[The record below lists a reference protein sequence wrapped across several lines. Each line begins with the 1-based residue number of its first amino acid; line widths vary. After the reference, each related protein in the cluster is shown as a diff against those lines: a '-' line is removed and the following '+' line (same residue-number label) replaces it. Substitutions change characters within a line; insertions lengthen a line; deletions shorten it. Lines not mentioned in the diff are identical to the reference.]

1 MLMNQ
6 KPSGE
11 AERRIFR
18 PLRTVLVAAAVA
30 VAGGALASP
39 AQAQEPEPAD
49 IEAIVTEAMDEHGI
63 PGAMVAI
70 TSGGAVSTY
79 GLGVADIDAG
89 TPVDPE
95 ATRFPIDSVSKTF
108 TATAIMTLVDDGTLD
123 LDTDVNEYLDNVEVA
138 DTYPGQPITLRHLLT
153 HTAGFEESIIGLFA
167 ETGAGDRLEES
178 MLELPERVRPPG
190 EAYAYSNSGLALAGL
205 AAADAIDADF
215 DEVLAD
221 RVFAP
226 LGLDHT
232 EVNTGTATA
241 ERPLATAYA
250 LEDGEQVAY
259 ERGAES
265 DYPAG
270 GIIATAADMGA
281 YMNYHL
287 GDGAPILSADALA
300 ELHGPQFHADPRLP
314 GSALGFYEMFHG
326 STRMIAHG
334 GDGPGSHGL
343 MTLVP
348 DYDLGIYIA
357 FNGDG
362 DDGAAAFHAEQAT
375 RAILDSVLGEN
386 GEADGPTGAAA
397 PETAAEA
404 ASGAYRSTRMNESD
418 YSNLFLAIGSDI
430 TVDVADDGTVTTT
443 GLSFDPEV
451 DEQQWEPQGD
461 GLYREAGGTRL
472 IAFGTSASGDTMLYT
487 GDGAYGQLAWYER
500 TDVFLVAAA
509 GGLLL
514 LASLLVWPLASFI
527 RRRRGRDPRPGSRTA
542 LALAAVAGVL
552 STAFIATMAAFL
564 ADTDKF
570 IITVLE
576 GTPIVPLAAISLLVG
591 GIATVAALI
600 AVVMAWVR
608 RWWPAGRRVHYTLA
622 ILGAAVF
629 IAAMEYYHFVTAPL
643 MLFS

>member
-1 MLMNQ
+1 M
-6 KPSGE
+6 
-11 AERRIFR
+11 
-18 PLRTVLVAAAVA
+18 RTVLAAAAVA
-30 VAGGALASP
+30 VAAGALASP
-39 AQAQEPEPAD
+39 AHAQEPAD

-70 TSGGAVSTY
+70 TSGGATDTY
-79 GLGVADIDAG
+79 GFGLADIDAG

-95 ATRFPIDSVSKTF
+95 TTRFPIDSVSKTF

-123 LDTDVNEYLDNVEVA
+123 LDTDVNEYLDNVEVE

-153 HTAGFEESIIGLFA
+153 HTAGFEEAIIGLFA

-190 EAYAYSNSGLALAGL
+190 EVYAYSNSGLALAGL
-205 AAADAIDADF
+205 AAADAIGADF

-221 RVFAP
+221 RVFEP

-232 EVNTGTATA
+232 EVNTGTATPD
-241 ERPLATAYA
+241 RPLATAYA
-250 LEDGEQVAY
+250 LQDGEQVAY
-259 ERGAES
+259 KRKAES

-281 YMNYHL
+281 YMEYQL
-287 GDGAPILSADALA
+287 GDGAPLLSADALA

-326 STRMIAHG
+326 STRMVAHG

-348 DYDLGIYIA
+348 DHDLGIYIA

-362 DDGAAAFHAEQAT
+362 DDGAAAFHAEEAT
-375 RAILDSVLGEN
+375 RAILDSVLGESS
-386 GEADGPTGAAA
+386 EADGPAGATA

-404 ASGAYRSTRMNESD
+404 AAGTYRSTRMNESD

-430 TVDVADDGTVTTT
+430 TVAVEDDGTVTTT

-451 DEQQWEPQGD
+451 DEQHWEPQGE
-461 GLYREAGGTRL
+461 GLYREVDGTRL
-472 IAFGTSASGDTMLYT
+472 IAFGANGSDTMLYT
-487 GDGAYGQLAWYER
+487 GDGAYEQTAWYER
-500 TDVFLVAAA
+500 TDVFLAATA
-509 GGLLL
+509 AGLLL
-514 LASLLVWPLASFI
+514 LASLLAWPIGNLI
-527 RRRRGRDPRPGSRTA
+527 RRRRGRPAMRPGSRTA
-542 LALAAVAGVL
+542 IVLAAAAGIL

-564 ADTDKF
+564 ADTDAF
-570 IITVLE
+570 IVKVLE
-576 GTPIVPLAAISLLVG
+576 GAPVVPLAAIPLLVA
-591 GIATVAALI
+591 GIATAAALV
-600 AVVMAWVR
+600 AVVMAWAR
-608 RWWPAGRRVHYTLA
+608 RWWTAGRRLHYTLA
-622 ILGAAVF
+622 VLGAVVF
-629 IAAMEYYHFVTAPL
+629 LAAMEFYHFATAPL
-643 MLFS
+643 LLFT